1 MFNHLVKIMEKRLKD
16 ETSEEKIL
24 EAARRVFI
32 QKGMAGARM
41 QEIADEAGINKAL
54 LHYYFRN
61 KELLFDRIFVQAAGK
76 LFPRIMII
84 LNSDQPLFEKIENF
98 VESYIDVMSEN
109 PYLPLFVLNEVHR
122 DPEGFY
128 KRISGELKLPRPDKF
143 LMQIDQ
149 EVKLGNIKPVSPLQL
164 FMTIISGTVFPFVAK
179 PLFQMHIGVDE
190 FQFRQFVIQRK
201 TEFPRFII
209 EALKK

>member
-1 MFNHLVKIMEKRLKD
+1 MAKRLKD

-24 EAARRVFI
+24 EAARRVFL

-61 KELLFDRIFVQAAGK
+61 KELLFDRIFTQAAGK
-76 LFPRIMII
+76 LFPKIMSI

-98 VESYIDVMSEN
+98 IGSYIDVMSEN

-122 DPEGFY
+122 DPENFY
-128 KRISGELKLPRPDKF
+128 KRISGELKMPRPDKF

-149 EVKLGNIKPVSPLQL
+149 EVKSGNIKPVSPLQL
-164 FMTIISGTVFPFVAK
+164 FMNIISGTVFPFVAK
-179 PLFQMHIGVDE
+179 PMFQMHMGVDE
-190 FQFRQFVIQRK
+190 FQFRQFIIQRK
-201 TEFPRFII
+201 TEFSRFII
-209 EALKK
+209 DALKK

>member
-1 MFNHLVKIMEKRLKD
+1 MEKRLKD

-24 EAARRVFI
+24 EAARRVFL

-76 LFPRIMII
+76 LFPKIMII

-201 TEFPRFII
+201 AEFPRFII

>member
-1 MFNHLVKIMEKRLKD
+1 MAKRLKD

-24 EAARRVFI
+24 EAARRVFL

-61 KELLFDRIFVQAAGK
+61 KELLFDRIFTQAAGK
-76 LFPRIMII
+76 LFPKIMII

-98 VESYIDVMSEN
+98 IESYIDVMSEN

-122 DPEGFY
+122 DPENFY

-164 FMTIISGTVFPFVAK
+164 FMNIISGTVFPFVAK
-179 PLFQMHIGVDE
+179 PLFQMHMSVDE
-190 FQFRQFVIQRK
+190 FQFRQFIIQRK
-201 TEFPRFII
+201 TEFSRFII
-209 EALKK
+209 DALKK

>member
-1 MFNHLVKIMEKRLKD
+1 MSKRSKD

-24 EAARRVFI
+24 EAARRVFL
-32 QKGMAGARM
+32 QKGMTGARM

-61 KELLFDRIFVQAAGK
+61 KELLFDRIFTQAAAK
-76 LFPRIMII
+76 LFPKLVTI
-84 LNSDQPLFEKIENF
+84 LDSDLPLFEKIESF
-98 VESYIDVMSEN
+98 ISSYIDVMTEN

-122 DPEGFY
+122 DPESFY
-128 KRISGELKLPRPDKF
+128 KRISGELKLPRPEKF

-164 FMTIISGTVFPFVAK
+164 LMNILSGTIFPFVAK
-179 PLFQMHIGVDE
+179 PLFQMHLGMDE
-190 FQFRQFVIQRK
+190 FQFRQLMLQRK
-201 TEFPRFII
+201 TEFARFVTD
-209 EALKK
+209 ALKK